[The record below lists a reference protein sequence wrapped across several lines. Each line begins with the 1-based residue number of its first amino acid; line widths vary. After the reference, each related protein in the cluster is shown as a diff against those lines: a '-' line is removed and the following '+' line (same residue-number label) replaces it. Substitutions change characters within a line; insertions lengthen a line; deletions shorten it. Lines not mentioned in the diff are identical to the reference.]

1 MLMRIKHNLPF
12 ALAVFVTAT
21 LGADLQRLR
30 ADDAISIAEVTH
42 EGDVDFEREILPI
55 LRRKCLACHNNTDAE
70 SDLVLETPQTILKGG
85 AEGPSVVPG
94 KALESLLLKAAAKQ
108 SEPFMPPADNDVGA
122 KPLTPEELG
131 LLKLWIDQGAKGE
144 VTGSGGPIQWQP
156 LPPGVNPIYSIA
168 VSPDGQYAAAGR
180 ANQIFLYHVGSKR
193 EVGRLTDPALVDAA
207 TGKQGVAHLDLVQS
221 LRFSPDSELLVS
233 GGYRNVKF
241 WQRAR
246 NAHKLDFA
254 GIESPV
260 KSVAVSPDGK
270 WLAMAEDSGKLRLFE
285 LPTGSLARTIE
296 AHAGG
301 ATSVA
306 FSTDSAKLV
315 SGGQDKSL
323 RLWNV
328 ADGQSAG
335 SIETPAVVN
344 AVVFAAANAQIATA
358 GADNIIRVWALP
370 DPAAVAALLAAA
382 EKATADQAAAEKV
395 AVEKTAAAVAA
406 EEKAKSG
413 TDEDKAAAEKAN
425 AEKVAADK
433 DAADKAVLAKAAAD
447 KAAAPIAPLK
457 ELTGHGGPVTSLAA
471 ILPTP
476 TQIASGS
483 QDGTL
488 RVWDVNAGNMV
499 RQVNHGGPITSIA
512 VRPDGQRF
520 ASASS
525 NNSTKLWDAAG
536 KQLAELKGDFRAQIK
551 VEDVTRM
558 VALAKR
564 NIDATK
570 ADLKAATDRKD
581 AEVKNATA
589 AEEAQKKADEEHK
602 KKIEDAKK
610 PVEEKAAADKVVV
623 DLQAA
628 LVKYEADKKASED
641 GMLATDEAIKKAQAD
656 VVAADA
662 NIAQSV
668 AAAKTVIDTLADGL
682 AKVQEAAKA
691 EPDNKALAALAAS
704 VDKAVKDTAEAQ
716 RKAAEEAKAAAQK
729 AIVDGEAKKKTLE
742 EAKKVA
748 EAAIAKGATDI
759 KAAEANVTKLA
770 APAQKALDEQNAA
783 ERALQSAMRTVV
795 RAKDAVV
802 KATEAI
808 PPVEATVAAAEEA
821 AKQKEAHLAEV
832 QKAATETEK
841 PNLTVAFSPDGL
853 TMATGGDDQR
863 VHTWDS
869 ETGAAI
875 ETFEGHAAIITAVTY
890 ASDSNV
896 LSVAANNSAVWW
908 DSMPEWKLVRTI
920 GSVDSAEQFVD
931 RVTALGF
938 SPDGKLLATGGG
950 EPSRSGELKIWN
962 VADGVFVREVM
973 EAHSDVIYGLEFSPD
988 GKQIASS
995 ASDRFAKIFEVE
1007 TGAFVRSFEGHT
1019 HHVLGVSWRADGR
1032 LLATSGADN
1041 VIKIWD
1047 VRTGDQ
1053 TRTIAGFNKE
1063 VTAIHFVADGSNV
1076 IASCGDKTV
1085 QMKNAD
1091 NGGNVRSYAG
1101 PADFMYSVGASANGK
1116 VIASGGQD
1124 SVVRIWE
1131 ENGTVLVNFEPPA
1144 VQPTGDETAAAK

>member
-1 MLMRIKHNLPF
+1 MLTRITHSLLH
-12 ALAVFVTAT
+12 ALAIIATVT
-21 LGADLQRLR
+21 LGADMQLLR

-42 EGDVDFEREILPI
+42 EGDVDFEKEILPI

-70 SDLVLETPQTILKGG
+70 SDLVLETPQAILKGG
-85 AEGPSVVPG
+85 SEGPSVVPG
-94 KALESLLLKAAAKQ
+94 KALESLLLKAAANQ
-108 SEPFMPPADNDVGA
+108 AEPFMPPADNDVGA

-144 VTGSGGPIQWQP
+144 VTGAGGPVVWQP

-168 VSPDGQYAAAGR
+168 ISPDGQYAAAGR

-193 EVGRLTDPALVDAA
+193 EVGRLTDPSLLDAA
-207 TGKQGVAHLDLVQS
+207 KGNYGVAHLDLVQS

-254 GIESPV
+254 GLESPV
-260 KSVAVSPDGK
+260 KSIAVSPDGK
-270 WLAMAEDSGKLRLFE
+270 SLAMAEESGKLRLFE
-285 LPTGSLARTIE
+285 MPTGSLARTIE
-296 AHAGG
+296 GHAGG

-306 FSTDSAKLV
+306 FSTDSSKLV

-323 RLWNV
+323 RVWNV
-328 ADGQSAG
+328 ADGLSAG
-335 SIETPAVVN
+335 GIETPAVVN

-370 DPAAVAALLAAA
+370 DPQAAAALVAAA
-382 EKATADQAAAEKV
+382 EKAAAEQAAADKV
-395 AVEKTAAAVAA
+395 AAEKTAAAVAA
-406 EEKAKSG
+406 AEKAKSD
-413 TDEDKAAAEKAN
+413 TEEDKAAAEKAN
-425 AEKVAADK
+425 AEKTAADK
-433 DAADKAVLAKAAAD
+433 DAADKAVLAKAAAE
-447 KAAAPIAPLK
+447 KAAAPIAPIK

-471 ILPTP
+471 ILTTP

-525 NNSTKLWDAAG
+525 NNTTKLWDAAG
-536 KQLAELKGDFRAQIK
+536 KQLAELKGDFRAQIQ

-564 NIDATK
+564 DIDATK
-570 ADLKAATDRKD
+570 ADLKAATDRKE
-581 AEVKNATA
+581 AEEKNATA

-602 KKIEDAKK
+602 KKIEAAKK

-623 DLQAA
+623 DLQAVQ
-628 LVKYEADKKASED
+628 VKYEADKKAAEEA
-641 GMLATDEAIKKAQAD
+641 MIATDEAIKKAQAD

-691 EPDNKALAALAAS
+691 QPDNAALAALAVS

-716 RKAAEEAKAAAQK
+716 RKAAEAAKVAAQK
-729 AIVDGEAKKKTLE
+729 AIADGEAAKKTLE
-742 EAKKVA
+742 ETKKAA
-748 EAAIAKGATDI
+748 EAAIAKGTNDV

-783 ERALQSAMRTVV
+783 ERALQSAIRTVA
-795 RAKDAVV
+795 RAKDSV
-802 KATEAI
+802 KKAMDGI
-808 PPVEATVAAAEEA
+808 PPVEATVSAAEEK
-821 AKQKEAHLAEV
+821 AKQQEAHLAEV
-832 QKAATETEK
+832 QKGAVETEK

-853 TMATGGDDQR
+853 TLATGGDDQR

-869 ETGAAI
+869 EAGAAI
-875 ETFEGHAAIITAVTY
+875 ESFGGQAATITAVAF

-896 LSVAANNSAVWW
+896 LSVAANQSAVWW
-908 DSMPEWKLVRTI
+908 DSRPEWKLVRTI

-931 RVTALGF
+931 RVTSLDF
-938 SPDGKLLATGGG
+938 SPDGKMLATGGG
-950 EPSRSGELKIWN
+950 EPSRSGELKLWN
-962 VADGVFVREVM
+962 VADGTLVREIK

-995 ASDRFAKIFEVE
+995 ASDRFAKIFDVA
-1007 TGAFVRSFEGHT
+1007 TGEFVRSFEGHT

-1053 TRTIAGFNKE
+1053 QRTIAGFGKE

-1091 NGGNVRSYAG
+1091 NGGNVRSFAG

-1116 VIASGGQD
+1116 LIVSGGQD
-1124 SVVRIWE
+1124 SVVRIWQ
-1131 ENGTVLVNFEPPA
+1131 ENGTVLVNFEPPSVEA
-1144 VQPTGDETAAAK
+1144 VAAE

>member
-1 MLMRIKHNLPF
+1 MLTRITHRLLY
-12 ALAVFVTAT
+12 ALAMIVTGI
-21 LGADLQRLR
+21 LGADMQLLR

-42 EGDVDFEREILPI
+42 EGDVDFEKEILPI
-55 LRRKCLACHNNTDAE
+55 FRRNCLACHNNTDAE
-70 SDLVLETPQTILKGG
+70 SDLVLESPQSILKGG
-85 AEGPSVVPG
+85 SEGPSAIAG
-94 KALESLLLKAAAKQ
+94 KGLESLLLKVAAKQ
-108 SEPFMPPADNDVGA
+108 MEPVMPPDDNDVGA

-144 VTGSGGPIQWQP
+144 VAGAGGPVQWQP

-168 VSPDGQYAAAGR
+168 ISPDGQYAAAGR
-180 ANQIFLYHVGSKR
+180 ANQIFMYHVGSKR
-193 EVGRLTDPALVDAA
+193 EVGRLTDPSLVDAA
-207 TGKQGVAHLDLVQS
+207 SGKQGVAHLDLVQS

-246 NAHKLDFA
+246 NAHKLDIA

-260 KSVAVSPDGK
+260 KSIAVSPDGK
-270 WLAMAEDSGKLRLFE
+270 WLAMAEEGGKLKLFE
-285 LPTGSLARTIE
+285 MSTGTLARTMDG
-296 AHAGG
+296 HPGG

-306 FSTDSAKLV
+306 FSTDSSKLV

-323 RLWNV
+323 RVWNV
-328 ADGQSAG
+328 ADGQAAG
-335 SIETPAVVN
+335 SVETPAVVT
-344 AVVFAAANAQIATA
+344 AVVFAAANVQIATA

-370 DPAAVAALLAAA
+370 DPQAAAALKAAADKAAGEEAAAVKVAADKTTAALAAA
-382 EKATADQAAAEKV
+382 EKA
-395 AVEKTAAAVAA
+395 
-406 EEKAKSG
+406 KSE
-413 TDEDKAAAEKAN
+413 TEEDKAAAEKAN
-425 AEKVAADK
+425 AEKTAADK
-433 DAADKAVLAKAAAD
+433 DAADKAAVAKAAAE
-447 KAAAPIAPLK
+447 KAAAPIMPLK
-457 ELTGHGGPVTSLAA
+457 ELTGHAGPVTSLAA

-488 RVWDVNAGNMV
+488 RVWDVNGGNMV
-499 RQVNHGGPITSIA
+499 RQVNHGGPITAIA

-525 NNSTKLWDAAG
+525 NNTTKLWDAAG
-536 KQLAELKGDFRAQIK
+536 KQLAELKGDFRAQIH
-551 VEDVTRM
+551 VEDATRT
-558 VALAKR
+558 VAIAKR
-564 NIDATK
+564 DIDATK
-570 ADLKAATDRKD
+570 ADLKAATDRKE
-581 AEVKNATA
+581 AEEKNATA

-602 KKIEDAKK
+602 AKIEAAKK
-610 PVEEKAAADKVVV
+610 PVEEKAAADKALV
-623 DLQAA
+623 DVQAVQ
-628 LVKYEADKKASED
+628 VKYEADKKAAEA
-641 GMLATDEAIKKAQAD
+641 GMIATDEAIKKAQAD

-668 AAAKTVIDTLADGL
+668 AAAKTVVDTLAEGL

-691 EPDNKALAALAAS
+691 QPDNTALAALAAS

-716 RKAAEEAKAAAQK
+716 RKAAEVAKVAAQK
-729 AIVDGEAKKKTLE
+729 AVADGEAMKKTLE

-748 EAAIAKGATDI
+748 EAAIAKGTNDI

-783 ERALQSAMRTVV
+783 ERSLQSAIRTVA
-795 RAKDAVV
+795 RAKDSVL
-802 KATEAI
+802 KATEGI
-808 PPVEATVAAAEEA
+808 PPVEATVTAAEEA
-821 AKQKEAHLAEV
+821 AKQKEAYLVEV
-832 QKAATETEK
+832 QKAAAETEK
-841 PNLTVAFSPDGL
+841 PNLAVAFSPDGF
-853 TMATGGDDQR
+853 TFATGGDDQR

-875 ETFEGHAAIITAVTY
+875 ETFEGQAAAITGVAY

-896 LSVAANNSAVWW
+896 ISVAANNSAVVW
-908 DSMPEWKLVRTI
+908 DSSPEWKLVRTI
-920 GSVDSAEQFVD
+920 GSVDSAEQFAD
-931 RVTALGF
+931 RVTALDF
-938 SPDGKLLATGGG
+938 SPDGTLLATGGG

-962 VADGVFVREVM
+962 VADGSFVRELN

-995 ASDRFAKIFEVE
+995 ASDRFAKIFDVA

-1041 VIKIWD
+1041 VIKVWD

-1053 TRTIAGFNKE
+1053 KRTIAGFGKE
-1063 VTAIHFVADGSNV
+1063 VTAVRFVADGSNL
-1076 IASCGDKTV
+1076 IASSGDKTV

-1091 NGGNVRSYAG
+1091 NGGNVRSFAG
-1101 PADFMYSVGASANGK
+1101 AADFMYSVGASANGK
-1116 VIASGGQD
+1116 VIVSGGQD

-1131 ENGTVLVNFEPPA
+1131 ENGTVLKNFDPPS
-1144 VQPTGDETAAAK
+1144 VETVGAE

>member
-1 MLMRIKHNLPF
+1 M
-12 ALAVFVTAT
+12 AT
-21 LGADLQRLR
+21 PGADLQLLR
-30 ADDAISIAEVTH
+30 ADDAISIAEVQH
-42 EGDVDFEREILPI
+42 EGDVDFEKEILPI
-55 LRRKCLACHNNTDAE
+55 FRRKCLACHNNTDAE

-85 AEGPSVVPG
+85 SEGPAVVAG

-108 SEPFMPPADNDVGA
+108 VEPFMPPADNDVGA

-144 VTGSGGPIQWQP
+144 VTGNGGPVVWQP

-168 VSPDGQYAAAGR
+168 ISPDGQYAAAGR
-180 ANQIFLYHVGSKR
+180 ANQIFMYHVGSKR
-193 EVGRLTDPALVDAA
+193 EVGRLTDPSLVDAA
-207 TGKQGVAHLDLVQS
+207 TGNQGIAHLDLVQS
-221 LRFSPDSELLVS
+221 LRFSPDSGLLVS

-241 WQRAR
+241 WSRIR
-246 NAHKLDFA
+246 NAHKLDLA
-254 GIESPV
+254 GVESPV
-260 KSVAVSPDGK
+260 KSIAVSPDGK
-270 WLAMAEDSGKLRLFE
+270 WLAMAEESGKLRLFE

-306 FSTDSAKLV
+306 FSTDSSKLV
-315 SGGQDKSL
+315 SGGQDQSL
-323 RLWNV
+323 RVWNV
-328 ADGQSAG
+328 VDGQSAG
-335 SIETPAVVN
+335 SIATPAVVN
-344 AVVFAAANAQIATA
+344 AVVYAAENSQIATA

-382 EKATADQAAAEKV
+382 EKATAEQVAADKV
-395 AVEKTAAAVAA
+395 AAEKTAAAVAA
-406 EEKAKSG
+406 DEKAKSG
-413 TDEDKAAAEKAN
+413 TEEDKLAAVKAN
-425 AEKVAADK
+425 EEKVAADK
-433 DAADKAVLAKAAAD
+433 DAADKAALAKAAAD
-447 KAAAPIAPLK
+447 KAAAPIVPLK

-499 RQVNHGGPITSIA
+499 RQVNHGGPITAIA

-525 NNSTKLWDAAG
+525 NNTTKLWDAAG
-536 KQLAELKGDFRAQIK
+536 KQLADLKGEFRAQIH

-564 NIDATK
+564 DIDATK
-570 ADLKAATDRKD
+570 ADLKAATDRKE
-581 AEVKNATA
+581 AEEKNATA

-602 KKIEDAKK
+602 TKVEAAKK
-610 PVEEKAAADKVVV
+610 PVEDKAAADKAVI

-628 LVKYEADKKASED
+628 QVKYEADKKATEE
-641 GMLATDEAIKKAQAD
+641 GMVATDEAIKKAQAD
-656 VVAADA
+656 VVVADA
-662 NIAQSV
+662 YIAQSV
-668 AAAKTVIDTLADGL
+668 AATKTITDTLTEGL

-691 EPDNKALAALAAS
+691 DPDNKALAALAAS
-704 VDKAVKDTAEAQ
+704 VDKAVKDAADAQ
-716 RKAAEEAKAAAQK
+716 NKAAEATKVAAQK
-729 AIVDGEAKKKTLE
+729 VITDGEVTKKTLE
-742 EAKKVA
+742 ETKKVA

-759 KAAEANVTKLA
+759 KAAEATVTALA
-770 APAQKALDEQNAA
+770 APAQKAIDEQNAA
-783 ERALQSAMRTVV
+783 ERSLQSAVRTVA
-795 RAKDAVV
+795 RAKDSVT

-808 PPVEATVAAAEEA
+808 PPVEATVTAAEET
-821 AKQKEAHLAEV
+821 AKQKEATLVEV
-832 QKAATETEK
+832 QKSTAETEK

-853 TMATGGDDQR
+853 TLATGGDDQR

-875 ETFEGHAAIITAVTY
+875 ETFEGHAAAITAVAY

-896 LSVAANNSAVWW
+896 ISVAANKTAVWW
-908 DSMPEWKLVRTI
+908 DSNAEWKLARTI
-920 GSVDSAEQFVD
+920 GSVDSVEQFVD
-931 RVTALGF
+931 RVTTLDF
-938 SPDGKLLATGGG
+938 SPDGTLLATGGG
-950 EPSRSGELKIWN
+950 EPSRSGELKLWN
-962 VADGVFVREVM
+962 VTDGTLVREVK

-995 ASDRFAKIFEVE
+995 ASDRFAKIFDVA

-1032 LLATSGADN
+1032 VLATSGADN

-1053 TRTIAGFNKE
+1053 QRTIAGFNKE
-1063 VTAIHFVADGSNV
+1063 VTAIRFVADGSNV

-1101 PADFMYSVGASANGK
+1101 PADFMYAVGASANGK
-1116 VIASGGQD
+1116 VIVSGGQD

-1131 ENGTVLVNFEPPA
+1131 ENGTVLVNFEPPIVPPA
-1144 VQPTGDETAAAK
+1144 IAATAGAE